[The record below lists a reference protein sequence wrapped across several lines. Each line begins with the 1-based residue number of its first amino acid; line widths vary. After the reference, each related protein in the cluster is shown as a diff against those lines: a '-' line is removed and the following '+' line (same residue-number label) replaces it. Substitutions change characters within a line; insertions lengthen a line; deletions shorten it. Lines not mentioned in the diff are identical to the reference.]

1 MCTCKLVLELW
12 KPCGLRCRVRSS
24 KSLRTDT
31 RSYAVDCDDVDNDA
45 NVEVAGVGNAK
56 INLEFYDVDGY
67 VDVGLQGT
75 DMHMVD
81 VDVADAE
88 DVNVDDVDDVA
99 G

>member
-1 MCTCKLVLELW
+1 MDKERKEPSCALISISPVPNWFPNPFVYLLPGIGTKIDLE
-12 KPCGLRCRVRSS
+12 V
-24 KSLRTDT
+24 
-31 RSYAVDCDDVDNDA
+31 N
-45 NVEVAGVGNAK
+45 
-56 INLEFYDVDGY
+56 DVDGY

-88 DVNVDDVDDVA
+88 DVNVDDVDDVT

>member
-1 MCTCKLVLELW
+1 M
-12 KPCGLRCRVRSS
+12 
-24 KSLRTDT
+24 
-31 RSYAVDCDDVDNDA
+31 DV
-45 NVEVAGVGNAK
+45 
-56 INLEFYDVDGY
+56 Y

-75 DMHMVD
+75 DMHTVD